1 MHVFIIL
8 FEVLADSNNCINI
21 PQHLFPEKIELLI
34 KLFNIYFLVWEK
46 LYNFAFGLSCLNY
59 SIKLRRVLVQ
69 ILWDSS
75 RRVEEWDGQLD
86 DSRFF
91 VSAYQVK
98 SLIRYHHDME
108 KYCTTSTAYFRLP
121 LATSLLCNQRLK
133 SIKSF
138 YRDTIR

>member
-1 MHVFIIL
+1 MILLSDYHVSIFIL
-8 FEVLADSNNCINI
+8 SQDE
-21 PQHLFPEKIELLI
+21 
-34 KLFNIYFLVWEK
+34 FLYK
-46 LYNFAFGLSCLNY
+46 YHG
-59 SIKLRRVLVQ
+59 
-69 ILWDSS
+69 DSS
-75 RRVEEWDGQLD
+75 RRVEEWDGQQD